1 MRVRKSHVVLFIIL
15 SLLFLVVVGP
25 AAVTFA
31 ASPDEDLP
39 EQPAYQ
45 GAVCG
50 DGICDP
56 YFENAGNCPADC
68 GFTPT
73 PVITP
78 TVESTEEVVDIVEVT
93 NEPSEADKPTSTPA
107 PTNTPVPVLIATEP
121 DEAETPTP
129 QPPSRAGLTIADFF
143 PGLVNEA
150 CAPITFGDLPANIQ
164 GQYYDIAVNDYHAP
178 DDLEVINCT
187 GQLGTTTICFP
198 VREETGLVEAVEG
211 FYSRISMLNC
221 TADDGCEIV
230 PRAGTRVG
238 DRICYDIL
246 EEDEVTCSI
255 GCVLAP
261 LAQDASF
268 APQTSGL
275 NRVIIVGSVV
285 AVVIVIAVAL
295 FLLLGGG
302 LFGAA
307 DDDDDEEED

>member
-1 MRVRKSHVVLFIIL
+1 MRARKSHVVLFIIF
-15 SLLFLVVVGP
+15 SGLLLAVAGP
-25 AAVTFA
+25 AAITLA
-31 ASPDEDLP
+31 ASPNGDSSA
-39 EQPAYQ
+39 QPAYQ
-45 GAVCG
+45 GAICG

-56 YFENAGNCPADC
+56 YFENAGNCPQDC

-73 PVITP
+73 PIVTP
-78 TVESTEEVVDIVEVT
+78 TVESTEEVVVVVVT
-93 NEPSEADKPTSTPA
+93 NEPSSANEPTSSPA
-107 PTNTPVPVLIATEP
+107 PTNTPVPVLIIAET
-121 DEAETPTP
+121 DETETPTP

-150 CAPITFGDLPANIQ
+150 CTPITFGDLPANIQ
-164 GQYYDIAVNDYHAP
+164 DQYYDIAVNDYHAP

-187 GQLGTTTICFP
+187 GLLGTTTICFP

-221 TADDGCEIV
+221 TSDAGCEIV

-261 LAQDASF
+261 LAQNVSF
-268 APQTSGL
+268 APEQSGL

-307 DDDDDEEED
+307 SDDDDEEES